1 MQRGSN
7 IGKSQW
13 RKEGGGSF
21 RMIDRQGR
29 HRIIKPGQIF
39 HAFPDEIPKSFLNL
53 VKLISSPEE
62 NNAVTGLETVVD
74 RSNQLGPY
82 KDLPHAEKPFKIAL
96 RGAGWYQVINTE
108 TGKPIVS
115 KSMRKEAAE
124 KMLAELLK

>member
-7 IGKSQW
+7 VGKSQW

-53 VKLISSPEE
+53 VKLISAPEE
-62 NNAVTGLETVVD
+62 NNDATQPYSAVDGSE
-74 RSNQLGPY
+74 QPGPTI
-82 KDLPHAEKPFKIAL
+82 PMPPAGKPFKIAL
-96 RGAGWYQVINTE
+96 RGVGWYQIVNTE
-108 TGKPIVS
+108 TDKPLS
-115 KSMRKEAAE
+115 KNMRKEAAE

>member
-7 IGKSQW
+7 VGKSQW
-13 RKEGGGSF
+13 KKEGGGSF

-29 HRIIKPGQIF
+29 HRIIKPGQVF

-53 VKLISSPEE
+53 VKLLSGPAE
-62 NNAVTGLETVVD
+62 NNAVTGPETAVD
-74 RSNQLGPY
+74 GSKSSGPTI
-82 KDLPHAEKPFKIAL
+82 PMPPTEKPFKIAL
-96 RGAGWYQVINTE
+96 RAAGWYQVVNTE